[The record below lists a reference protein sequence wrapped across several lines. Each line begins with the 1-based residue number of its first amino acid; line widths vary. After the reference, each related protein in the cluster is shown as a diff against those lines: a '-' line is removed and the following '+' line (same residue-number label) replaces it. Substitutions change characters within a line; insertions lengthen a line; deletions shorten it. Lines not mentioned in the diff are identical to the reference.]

1 MKVAVKSFWKYVFI
15 SIIFVF
21 LLGIYAATQS
31 ELLDVDEIEVLITGG
46 NEISS
51 DEVVTLS
58 GISLSQSM
66 ISVDSREAES
76 EILKNSWVDEVEVRK
91 DWPDNVLI
99 WVSLRAAFAHV
110 VTIEGN
116 FATVDIN
123 GIVLKNSR
131 MDSSTNLV
139 TLLAEKLPAPG
150 VKVEGV
156 QMLLEAAKS
165 ITPDLQKWVK
175 IISPTANGVRVELDD
190 SVFVD
195 LGAHQDFT
203 NSISDLKAVLGQV
216 ELTCIQSIDV
226 SIQDNPVVKRDNSR
240 C

>member
-1 MKVAVKSFWKYVFI
+1 MKVAVKSFRKYVFI

-31 ELLDVDEIEVLITGG
+31 ELLDVDEIEVVITGG

-150 VKVEGV
+150 AKVEGV

-190 SVFVD
+190 SVFVE

-226 SIQDNPVVKRDNSR
+226 SIQDSPVVKRDNSR

>member
-1 MKVAVKSFWKYVFI
+1 MKVAVKSFRKYVFI

-31 ELLDVDEIEVLITGG
+31 ELLDVDEIEVVITGG

-76 EILKNSWVDEVEVRK
+76 EILKNSWVDVVEVRK

-123 GIVLKNSR
+123 GIVLKSSR
-131 MDSSTNLV
+131 MDSSSNLV
-139 TLLAEKLPAPG
+139 TLLAEKLPVPG
-150 VKVEGV
+150 AKVEGV

-226 SIQDNPVVKRDNSR
+226 SIQDSPVVKRDNSR

>member
-31 ELLDVDEIEVLITGG
+31 ELLDVDEIEVVITGG

-131 MDSSTNLV
+131 MDSSSNLV
-139 TLLAEKLPAPG
+139 TLLAEKLPASG
-150 VKVEGV
+150 AKVEGV

-190 SVFVD
+190 SVFVE

>member
-31 ELLDVDEIEVLITGG
+31 ELLDVDEIEVVITGG

-131 MDSSTNLV
+131 MDSSSNLV

-150 VKVEGV
+150 AKVEGV

>member
-131 MDSSTNLV
+131 MDSSSNLV

-150 VKVEGV
+150 AKVEGV

-190 SVFVD
+190 SVFVE